1 LRWLALQLV
10 ILLALV
16 TIAADLAAHKRVETL
31 GGVNIWGYRGPVAH
45 QRQSNELR
53 VVFVGGTR
61 AFGWGEPASGTTVA
75 TVRFELTRVL
85 DRPGRPVQTITAIN
99 LGQLGA
105 ASATYTAT
113 LAHFAYLR
121 PDFIGILDDLGDPG
135 PNRPFDRSGIF
146 ALTGYRPMLPLVL
159 QEKGHVTHA
168 RLLGAPLEYLG
179 DALALADRALARV
192 TAAAGTLGPGDPPTT
207 TSPDAYVSSML
218 SAIRAA
224 HAEARGVVLALGP
237 IDSDV
242 QRRNFDALRSR
253 LSDLRDARWLRI
265 VSLSDEPDL
274 YDPSLRLDAFSFGAS
289 ATAVAARAIAPAFLE
304 LISGG

>member
-10 ILLALV
+10 ILLTLAIV
-16 TIAADLAAHKRVETL
+16 AADLAAHKRVETL

-53 VVFVGGTR
+53 LVVVGGTR

-75 TVRFELTRVL
+75 AVRFELTRVL
-85 DRPGRPVQTITAIN
+85 DRPGRPLRTITALN

-105 ASATYTAT
+105 TPNTYAAT
-113 LAHFAYLR
+113 LAHFSYLR
-121 PDFIGILDDLGDPG
+121 PDFIGIFDDLGDPG
-135 PNRPFDRSGIF
+135 PNRPFDPSGIL

-159 QEKGHVTHA
+159 QEKGRVTHL
-168 RLLGAPLEYLG
+168 RLLGAPLEYFG
-179 DALALADRALARV
+179 DALALADRGLARV
-192 TAAAGTLGPGDPPTT
+192 TGATGTLAPATT
-207 TSPDAYVSSML
+207 TSSPDAYASAML
-218 SAIRAA
+218 SAIRVAGA
-224 HAEARGVVLALGP
+224 QARGVVVALGP

-253 LSDLRDARWLRI
+253 LTDLRDARWLRI

-289 ATAVAARAIAPAFLE
+289 ATAVAAQAIAPAFLE
-304 LISGG
+304 LVSGG